1 MKTSMFAQTP
11 LALLIAG
18 VMAGCSVTAIAPLKG
33 EAEQGA
39 ANAAQHL
46 KTIQSGKKVES
57 AAPAQIAQHLDSD
70 VYIPVRKM
78 AASKASKT
86 AHEPALARQITVNRT
101 FTSAQ
106 ELAERVT
113 ALSGIPVIVAP
124 DVTALV
130 PGQTGMGLGMPG
142 MPGVPGMQPQM
153 GAMPSLPPLPS
164 TGVIPGSTTG
174 ASPFGTAYGALM
186 QAGGFPVNLSYSG
199 ALGGFL
205 DVASSRIGIS
215 WEMNEGQ
222 IRLFRYVS
230 RTLRIAAL
238 PGDTSMDAKVGTSSS
253 SGGSATGAGST
264 ASATSGSTQSS
275 SSTQNSGVN
284 FSGLSVWKGIEESVK
299 AMLTPA
305 GKIVVAASLGTI
317 TVTDTPA
324 VVNAV
329 EKFVEQQNK
338 ALSKQV
344 VVNVRV
350 LSIDLN
356 NTDSYG
362 INWEAVYN
370 SLSNNFGMTL
380 NSGVAAIQGAGS
392 LAASILSTAGQN
404 TNSGIKAW
412 AGSKAIIEAL
422 ATQGRVSTVTSASVT
437 TLNNQPAPIQVGRQ
451 TSYVASSSTAITTG
465 IATTSLTAGMVNS
478 GFSMSLLPHIMDG
491 NRMLLQY
498 AVDMSSLLSLNTVT
512 SGTSIMQTPD
522 LDTRNSLQRIMV
534 NSGDTI
540 VVAGFENSEVNAKS
554 QGVAGAEN
562 PALGGSVV
570 GKRNKN
576 IIVILLQPIVAD

>member
-1 MKTSMFAQTP
+1 
-11 LALLIAG
+11 
-18 VMAGCSVTAIAPLKG
+18 
-33 EAEQGA
+33 
-39 ANAAQHL
+39 
-46 KTIQSGKKVES
+46 
-57 AAPAQIAQHLDSD
+57 
-70 VYIPVRKM
+70 
-78 AASKASKT
+78 
-86 AHEPALARQITVNRT
+86 
-101 FTSAQ
+101 
-106 ELAERVT
+106 
-113 ALSGIPVIVAP
+113 
-124 DVTALV
+124 
-130 PGQTGMGLGMPG
+130 
-142 MPGVPGMQPQM
+142 
-153 GAMPSLPPLPS
+153 
-164 TGVIPGSTTG
+164 
-174 ASPFGTAYGALM
+174 
-186 QAGGFPVNLSYSG
+186 
-199 ALGGFL
+199 
-205 DVASSRIGIS
+205 
-215 WEMNEGQ
+215 
-222 IRLFRYVS
+222 
-230 RTLRIAAL
+230 
-238 PGDTSMDAKVGTSSS
+238 MDAKVGTSSNSNGSGSSGSTTGGS
-253 SGGSATGAGST
+253 SGG
-264 ASATSGSTQSS
+264 TQSS

-284 FSGLSVWKGIEESVK
+284 FSGLSVWKGVEESIK

-329 EKFVEQQNK
+329 EKFIEQQNK
-338 ALSKQV
+338 ALARQV

-350 LSIDLN
+350 LSVDLA

-362 INWEAVYN
+362 INWDAVYT

-392 LAASILSTAGQN
+392 LAASILSTAGQT
-404 TNSGIKAW
+404 TNSGIKSW

-451 TSYVASSSTAITTG
+451 TSYVASSSTAISTG
-465 IATTSLTAGMVNS
+465 VSTTSLTAGIVNS
-478 GFSMSLLPHIMDG
+478 GFSMSLLPHIIDG
-491 NRMLLQY
+491 KRMLLQY

-512 SGTSIMQTPD
+512 SGTTIMQTPD
-522 LDTRNSLQRIMV
+522 VDTRNSLQRIMV
-534 NSGDTI
+534 NSGDTV

>member
-1 MKTSMFAQTP
+1 MKKTMFVRTP
-11 LALLIAG
+11 AALLIAG
-18 VMAGCSVTAIAPLKG
+18 VMAGCSVTAIGPIKDDAEKG
-33 EAEQGA
+33 
-39 ANAAQHL
+39 ANAASQHL
-46 KTIQSGKKVES
+46 KTLQAGKKVETS
-57 AAPAQIAQHLDSD
+57 GAVTVAQHLDGEF
-70 VYIPVRKM
+70 YIPVRKLP
-78 AASKASKT
+78 AAKVNNVAQN
-86 AHEPALARQITVNRT
+86 PALARQITVNRT
-101 FTSAQ
+101 FASAQ
-106 ELAERVT
+106 ELAERIT
-113 ALSGIPVIVAP
+113 ALSGVPVTVAP
-124 DVTALV
+124 DVTAIQ
-130 PGQTGMGLGMPG
+130 PGQTALGMPG
-142 MPGVPGMQPQM
+142 MMGMPGAMGGMPGAMPGLPPLP
-153 GAMPSLPPLPS
+153 GAMPSP
-164 TGVIPGSTTG
+164 VPGSAG
-174 ASPFGTAYGALM
+174 ATPYGMNYNALM
-186 QAGGFPVNLSYSG
+186 QPGGFPVSLSFTGS
-199 ALGGFL
+199 LGNFL
-205 DVASSRIGIS
+205 DVASSRIGVS
-215 WEMNEGQ
+215 WEMNDGQ

-230 RTLRIAAL
+230 KTLRLSAL
-238 PGDTSMDAKVGTSSS
+238 PGDTSMDAKVGTSSNSNGSGSSGSTTGGS
-253 SGGSATGAGST
+253 SGG
-264 ASATSGSTQSS
+264 TQSS

-284 FSGLSVWKGIEESVK
+284 FSGLSVWKGVEESIK

-329 EKFVEQQNK
+329 EKFIEQQNK
-338 ALSKQV
+338 ALARQV

-350 LSIDLN
+350 LSVDLA

-362 INWEAVYN
+362 INWDAVYT

-392 LAASILSTAGQN
+392 LAASILSTAGQT
-404 TNSGIKAW
+404 TNSGIKSW

-451 TSYVASSSTAITTG
+451 TSYVASSSTAISTG
-465 IATTSLTAGMVNS
+465 VSTTSLTAGIVNS
-478 GFSMSLLPHIMDG
+478 GFSMSLLPHIIDG
-491 NRMLLQY
+491 KRMLLQY

-512 SGTSIMQTPD
+512 SGTTIMQTPD
-522 LDTRNSLQRIMV
+522 VDTRNSLQRIMV
-534 NSGDTI
+534 NSGDTV